1 VSSPKEHETLPQ
13 LPATFRN
20 PNAELTETLDL
31 TSEELRLLLLPLQPA
46 LSSAGCTK
54 LPVTLHTAATELAM
68 ALDDC
73 DKEVH
78 YGNIA
83 TVTKCASLLSWRA
96 KAGETRETKS

>member
-31 TSEELRLLLLPLQPA
+31 ASEELRLLLLQAA

-73 DKEVH
+73 DEELH
-78 YGNIA
+78 YGNTA
-83 TVTKCASLLSWRA
+83 TATKCASLLSWRA
-96 KAGETRETKS
+96 KAGERRETKS

>member
-31 TSEELRLLLLPLQPA
+31 TSEELRLLLIVLLQPA

-73 DKEVH
+73 DEELH
-78 YGNIA
+78 
-83 TVTKCASLLSWRA
+83 
-96 KAGETRETKS
+96 